1 MKLLSSSFL
10 YLIQNQ
16 LVEKRLH
23 VRSHFKD
30 HSSPQF
36 VTLLRR
42 FPAILQTERELF
54 CSAGASCREMMKDVY
69 HSKRDDSRSPDYGR
83 IKRHRSSMC
92 SAPRSARMARLCQ
105 CVH

>member
-16 LVEKRLH
+16 LVEKRVH

-30 HSSPQF
+30 HSLPQF
-36 VTLLRR
+36 VTLFLTLLRR

-69 HSKRDDSRSPDYGR
+69 HSKRDGSRSLDYGR

-92 SAPRSARMARLCQ
+92 SAPRSARMAR
-105 CVH
+105 